1 MNKHILAKQAEG
13 KEIPKAV
20 KGKNFS
26 NVKSTLIIFSASW
39 APNCYFTYPMWVRFS
54 NRFTTEKVRIIEI
67 DCTGGAAL
75 SKLVKAFKINTKGV
89 AN

>member
-1 MNKHILAKQAEG
+1 
-13 KEIPKAV
+13 
-20 KGKNFS
+20 
-26 NVKSTLIIFSASW
+26 
-39 APNCYFTYPMWVRFS
+39 MWVRFS